1 MTIEL
6 EDPFILMYEK
16 KIANMKDLVP
26 LLEEVA
32 KTSKPVLILAEDIE
46 GEALAT
52 LVVNKMRGTLKVCC
66 CKSTWIWR

>member
-26 LLEEVA
+26 LLEKAVQ
-32 KTSKPVLILAEDIE
+32 TSKPVLILAEDIE

-52 LVVNKMRGTLKVCC
+52 LVVNKMRGTLNVLL
-66 CKSTWIWR
+66 

>member
-1 MTIEL
+1 
-6 EDPFILMYEK
+6 MYEK

-52 LVVNKMRGTLKVCC
+52 LVVNKMRDIKVCC
-66 CKSTWIWR
+66 G